1 MVVVAEGVSCLRLY
15 TSLAFKILLQLL
27 CTTLYHSAS
36 FSGFKNPPQPL
47 CTTLYHSASFSSFK
61 NPLCPTP
68 ILASQT
74 LCPFAHC
81 QGISPWNSN
90 QRIGTFVVVY
100 ALTFHANQRQFLF
113 VIVFYFTIYVLSK
126 EEFLSILAV
135 KITSK
140 LIVAGLSTTIHWSFQ
155 WLADALDTLDTPADK
170 NASAEGVADA
180 DVANSSEE
188 SVTFVTT
195 NRLAETWHVA
205 TVQRLL

>member
-15 TSLAFKILLQLL
+15 TSLAFKILHQLL
-27 CTTLYHSAS
+27 CTTLYP
-36 FSGFKNPPQPL
+36 F
-47 CTTLYHSASFSSFK
+47 ASFSSFK

-90 QRIGTFVVVY
+90 QRRGTFVVVN
-100 ALTFHANQRQFLF
+100 ALTFRANQRQFWF
-113 VIVFYFTIYVLSK
+113 VIVFDFTIYALSK

-135 KITSK
+135 IITSK

-170 NASAEGVADA
+170 NASAEVVADA
-180 DVANSSEE
+180 DVANNSEE
-188 SVTFVTT
+188 RVSFVTT
-195 NRLAETWHVA
+195 NSLAETWHVA
-205 TVQRLL
+205 TVKRLL